1 MAAISGIICLKKSD
15 CISEDQI
22 NITEKISRSFKTDRY
37 EKFVNGSI
45 FLACAHQFF
54 THESVND
61 ISPIYNE
68 KTGLYMT
75 GDIFLFNREE
85 LIKKLCSANANN
97 SSEFSGIGDVMLVYK
112 LFCKFGTS
120 SFSML
125 KGCYSFA
132 IYDYSTYSLYLV
144 TDRLGQRHLAYT
156 VLNNKIYFSTALHI
170 ISAWLGKDK
179 RIDEEWMSAAFL
191 DFSPETE
198 RLPGKCFLEN
208 VYRVEPGTYLTI
220 NTQNTATIKTKYWD
234 PIHNIKTLDKK
245 YTEADYKKL
254 FRETFEHAVKSCLRA
269 RKNYGIMLSGG
280 LDSSSIV
287 SVAAKELAKKSEK
300 IFSYTQIPM
309 DEYKC
314 NSSPY
319 IIENETEEV
328 LHNKE
333 LYPNIECKFI
343 TFNGKTCISEL
354 DKISKIYL
362 QPVKPIL
369 NMPYILAMSKA
380 AQEDQCSILFNG
392 QGGNATISYGNI
404 YTYIYHKLKHLHIIK
419 AYKGIKDYCSLY
431 NASMNRVLRLFF
443 RLLRERKKNIKHP
456 DYGYLKDFLIRKY
469 NLKLIDKKIAVE
481 RGNGLIDSQQ
491 RRYNFIYMPLTFQ
504 HFGYYDTCR
513 SLFYGFLPL
522 DPTLSSDIIE
532 LCLAMPIDCF
542 FHNGKERRAVRDYMS
557 GIVSDS
563 ILNNL
568 KKRGRQGA
576 DYVYRFNKFIDSEYA
591 LLVKYLNNP
600 LLYHYLDKEK
610 IQKLI
615 EIIKENKYNLDS
627 KTIVYA
633 CVSSSLSHF
642 LLSQNTSIGGE

>member
-1 MAAISGIICLKKSD
+1 
-15 CISEDQI
+15 
-22 NITEKISRSFKTDRY
+22 
-37 EKFVNGSI
+37 
-45 FLACAHQFF
+45 
-54 THESVND
+54 
-61 ISPIYNE
+61 
-68 KTGLYMT
+68 
-75 GDIFLFNREE
+75 
-85 LIKKLCSANANN
+85 
-97 SSEFSGIGDVMLVYK
+97 
-112 LFCKFGTS
+112 
-120 SFSML
+120 
-125 KGCYSFA
+125 
-132 IYDYSTYSLYLV
+132 
-144 TDRLGQRHLAYT
+144 
-156 VLNNKIYFSTALHI
+156 
-170 ISAWLGKDK
+170 
-179 RIDEEWMSAAFL
+179 
-191 DFSPETE
+191 
-198 RLPGKCFLEN
+198 
-208 VYRVEPGTYLTI
+208 
-220 NTQNTATIKTKYWD
+220 
-234 PIHNIKTLDKK
+234 
-245 YTEADYKKL
+245 
-254 FRETFEHAVKSCLRA
+254 
-269 RKNYGIMLSGG
+269 
-280 LDSSSIV
+280 
-287 SVAAKELAKKSEK
+287 
-300 IFSYTQIPM
+300 
-309 DEYKC
+309 
-314 NSSPY
+314 
-319 IIENETEEV
+319 
-328 LHNKE
+328 
-333 LYPNIECKFI
+333 
-343 TFNGKTCISEL
+343 
-354 DKISKIYL
+354 
-362 QPVKPIL
+362 
-369 NMPYILAMSKA
+369 
-380 AQEDQCSILFNG
+380 
-392 QGGNATISYGNI
+392 
-404 YTYIYHKLKHLHIIK
+404 
-419 AYKGIKDYCSLY
+419 
-431 NASMNRVLRLFF
+431 MNRVLRLFF